1 MSTLF
6 SYLTSWWETSEEI
19 KEFYKIPMAPSL
31 STTLLNDTISSK
43 FNKITAEE
51 ITKVKLKPI
60 KITISSKFNKITAEE
75 ITNVKL
81 KPIKITININPIPS
95 PARNIPPNLSKFK
108 LTELNQAQL
117 RQILQ
122 VKLKPVSKTIIKRGY
137 EPRHPVLK
145 ELLQIRKKIC

>member
-19 KEFYKIPMAPSL
+19 KESYKIPMAPSL

-51 ITKVKLKPI
+51 ITKVKLKP
-60 KITISSKFNKITAEE
+60 
-75 ITNVKL
+75 
-81 KPIKITININPIPS
+81 ININPIPS

-122 VKLKPVSKTIIKRGY
+122 VKLKPVSKTIKRGY

>member
-6 SYLTSWWETSEEI
+6 SYLTSWWEKSEEI
-19 KEFYKIPMAPSL
+19 KESYKIPMTPSL

-51 ITKVKLKPI
+51 ITK
-60 KITISSKFNKITAEE
+60 
-75 ITNVKL
+75 VKL

>member
-31 STTLLNDTISSK
+31 STTLLND
-43 FNKITAEE
+43 
-51 ITKVKLKPI
+51 
-60 KITISSKFNKITAEE
+60 TISSKFNKITAEE

>member
-19 KEFYKIPMAPSL
+19 KESYKIPMAPSL
-31 STTLLNDTISSK
+31 TTTLLNDTISSK

-51 ITKVKLKPI
+51 ITK
-60 KITISSKFNKITAEE
+60 
-75 ITNVKL
+75 VKL